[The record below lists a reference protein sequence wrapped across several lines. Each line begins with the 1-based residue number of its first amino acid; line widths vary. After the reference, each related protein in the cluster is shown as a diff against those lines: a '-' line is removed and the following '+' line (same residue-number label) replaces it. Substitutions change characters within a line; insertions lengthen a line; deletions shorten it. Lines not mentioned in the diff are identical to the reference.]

1 MRDMVV
7 TINRDDRVAT
17 SVANE
22 QEKERR
28 EKRNVAHYT
37 RQRSGLLCAWT
48 YSLNDLSSG
57 LMSPSVPRDLTTGS
71 LCRDGTV

>member
-1 MRDMVV
+1 MMRDMVV

-28 EKRNVAHYT
+28 EKRNVAHDIHANA
-37 RQRSGLLCAWT
+37 RASCALGPT
-48 YSLNDLSSG
+48 LSTIYPLS
-57 LMSPSVPRDLTTGS
+57 
-71 LCRDGTV
+71 